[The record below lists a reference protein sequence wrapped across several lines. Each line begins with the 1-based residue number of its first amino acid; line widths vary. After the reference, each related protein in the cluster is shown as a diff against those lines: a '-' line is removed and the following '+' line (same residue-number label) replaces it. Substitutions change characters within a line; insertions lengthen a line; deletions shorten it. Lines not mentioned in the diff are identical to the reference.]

1 MSFTSPAY
9 IIPRESVVGEEA
21 EWAKM
26 FDPPTASPA
35 TPELL
40 SPTNPVPEVML
51 AAGFRAKSPP
61 PTPSNGTCST
71 GLFSPPGTTAEWTE
85 ILYLRGPGQSL
96 DHRHLSRAD
105 PSGPPGSDLP
115 WQYPVAKGRL
125 LTPFTGTASNPPPS
139 TTGWDT
145 APWSWG
151 LTPTSGSPTSSAPIS
166 TTATGTPCSISS
178 SGSSA

>member
-1 MSFTSPAY
+1 MSFASPAY
-9 IIPRESVVGEEA
+9 LIPRESVVGEEH

-26 FDPPTASPA
+26 FDPPTASPV

-51 AAGFRAKSPP
+51 AAGFQNKVTP

-71 GLFSPPGTTAEWTE
+71 GLSLTSWDNRPNGLRFFTFADQDNPSATGTYPGPT
-85 ILYLRGPGQSL
+85 LRVPRGAIFHGATS
-96 DHRHLSRAD
+96 AK
-105 PSGPPGSDLP
+105 GPPP
-115 WQYPVAKGRL
+115 HTIHWH
-125 LTPFTGTASNPPPS
+125 GTSPPPS

-151 LTPTSGSPTSSAPIS
+151 LTPTSSSPTSSAPIF
-166 TTATGTPCSISS
+166 TTAIEIPCSISN